1 MKKEFRLHSGWP
13 AYFTVEAV
21 LVFPMVLYV
30 CVFIIYSGFYI
41 YDRCVMRQD
50 AYRAALR
57 GSSLYRQDKQEVY
70 NAAEDT
76 LRMLMQE
83 KYIAVECNFTVKVQQ
98 EVSITVAGSTAM
110 PFHGLKLLTGT
121 EDWYMEETAQSKCIN
136 PVFFIRMCRQIENA
150 ME

>member
-1 MKKEFRLHSGWP
+1 MKTELRVHSGWP

-41 YDRCVMRQD
+41 YDRCVMWQD

-76 LRMLMQE
+76 LQMLMQE
-83 KYIAVECNFTVKVQQ
+83 KYIATECNFTVKVQQ

-110 PFHGLKLLTGT
+110 PFRGLKLLTGT
-121 EDWYMEETAQSKCIN
+121 EDWYMEETAKSKCIN

>member
-1 MKKEFRLHSGWP
+1 MKTEFRLHSGWP

-21 LVFPMVLYV
+21 LIFPMVLYV

-41 YDRCVMRQD
+41 YDRCVTGQD

-57 GSSLYRQDKQEVY
+57 ASSLYRQDNQEVY

-76 LRMLMQE
+76 LRMLMKD
-83 KYIAVECNFTVKVQQ
+83 KYIAAECNFTIKVQQ

-110 PFHGLKLLTGT
+110 PFQGLKLLTGT
-121 EDWYMEETAQSKCIN
+121 EDWYIEETAKSKCIN
-136 PVFFIRMCRQIENA
+136 AVVFIRMCRQIENA
-150 ME
+150 KK